1 VNAAAPQAPAAPA
14 LTHTSPTFA
23 KPDVAVASAARARV
37 GESPLWSPTEQ
48 VLWWVDIDGCA
59 VHRFDPGTGTDAL
72 WPTAERLGC
81 IALHAQGGLLAAMET
96 GVFHLRPPLSGKVT
110 GTLSGTAA
118 GTLTSTLLAPADHP
132 RPGMRFNDGRC
143 DRAGR
148 FWVTSMVRDMAL
160 AAAAGGL
167 YRFDAPGLSAP
178 LVQGLVTGN
187 GLAFSPEGDVLY
199 LSDSHPSVQQV
210 WRYALHADGSLGPRR
225 AFIDMR
231 DHPGR
236 PDGAAVDT
244 DGCYWTCGNDAG
256 VLLRFTP
263 AGALDRVLK
272 LPVSK
277 PSMCA
282 FGGAQLDEL
291 YITSITP
298 GAPAAGFDP
307 ALDGALLMLRPGVRG
322 IAEVAFTPDP
332 LHRT

>member
-1 VNAAAPQAPAAPA
+1 MNTAAPRVPGTFTAPAA
-14 LTHTSPTFA
+14 SPTFA
-23 KPDVAVASAARARV
+23 KPDVVVASTARARV
-37 GESPLWSPTEQ
+37 GESPLWCALEQ
-48 VLWWVDIDGCA
+48 VLWWVDIDGRA
-59 VHRFDPGTGTDAL
+59 LHRFDPATGVDAF

-81 IALHAQGGLLAAMET
+81 VALHAQGGLLAAMET
-96 GVFHLRPPLSGKVT
+96 GLFHLRPQAD
-110 GTLSGTAA
+110 GTLASA
-118 GTLTSTLLAPADHP
+118 LLAHADHP
-132 RPGMRFNDGRC
+132 HPGMRFNDGRC
-143 DRAGR
+143 DRQGH
-148 FWVTSMVRDMAL
+148 FWATSMVRDMAL
-160 AAAAGGL
+160 AVAAGGL
-167 YRFDAPGLSAP
+167 YRFDARGLSAP

-187 GLAFSPEGDVLY
+187 GLAFSPAGDVLY

-210 WRYALHADGSLGPRR
+210 WHYALHADGSLGPRH

-263 AGALDRVLK
+263 EGALDRVLK

-277 PSMCA
+277 PSMCT

-298 GAPAAGFDP
+298 AAPAAGFDP

-322 IAEVAFTPDP
+322 IAEVAFTPDA
-332 LHRT
+332 LQRT

>member
-1 VNAAAPQAPAAPA
+1 MNAAA
-14 LTHTSPTFA
+14 SPTFA

-37 GESPLWSPTEQ
+37 GESPLWSAAER
-48 VLWWVDIDGCA
+48 VLWWVDIEGCA
-59 VHRFDPGTGTDAL
+59 LHRFDPPTGIDAV

-81 IALHAQGGLLAAMET
+81 VALHAQGGLLAAMET
-96 GVFHLRPPLSGKVT
+96 GIFHLRLRT
-110 GTLSGTAA
+110 DGTLE
-118 GTLTSTLLAPADHP
+118 STLLAAADHP

-143 DRAGR
+143 DRQGR

-160 AAAAGGL
+160 ASATGAL
-167 YRFDAPGLSAP
+167 YRFDAHGLSAP

-187 GLAFSPEGDVLY
+187 GLAFSPGGDVLY

-210 WRYALHADGSLGPRR
+210 WCYAAHADGSLGPRR

-231 DHPGR
+231 NHPGR

-263 AGALDRVLK
+263 EGCLDRVLK

-282 FGGAQLDEL
+282 FGGAQLGEM

-298 GAPAAGFDP
+298 SAPAAGFDP
-307 ALDGALLMLRPGVRG
+307 ALDGALLVLRPGVRG

-332 LHRT
+332 PPQETRP

>member
-1 VNAAAPQAPAAPA
+1 MP
-14 LTHTSPTFA
+14 TTSPTFA
-23 KPDVAVASAARARV
+23 KPDVAVVSAARARV
-37 GESPLWSPTEQ
+37 GESPLWSASEQ

-59 VHRFDPGTGTDAL
+59 LHRFDPATGLDAV

-81 IALHAQGGLLAAMET
+81 VALHAQGGLLAAMET
-96 GVFHLRPPLSGKVT
+96 GLFHLRPHMGGRVGGLLV
-110 GTLSGTAA
+110 
-118 GTLTSTLLAPADHP
+118 STLLAPADHP

-148 FWVTSMVRDMAL
+148 FWATTMVRDMSL
-160 AAAAGGL
+160 SAASGGL
-167 YRFDAPGLSAP
+167 VRFDARGLSAP

-187 GLAFSPEGDVLY
+187 GLAFSPAGDVLY
-199 LSDSHPSVQQV
+199 LSDSHPSVLQV

-225 AFIDMR
+225 DFIDMR
-231 DHPGR
+231 SHPGR
-236 PDGAAVDT
+236 PDGAAVDA

-263 AGALDRVLK
+263 EGALDRVLK

-298 GAPAAGFDP
+298 NAPAAGFDP
-307 ALDGALLMLRPGVRG
+307 ALDGAVLMLRPGVRG
-322 IAEVAFTPDP
+322 LNEAAFTPDP
-332 LHRT
+332 PPQETQP